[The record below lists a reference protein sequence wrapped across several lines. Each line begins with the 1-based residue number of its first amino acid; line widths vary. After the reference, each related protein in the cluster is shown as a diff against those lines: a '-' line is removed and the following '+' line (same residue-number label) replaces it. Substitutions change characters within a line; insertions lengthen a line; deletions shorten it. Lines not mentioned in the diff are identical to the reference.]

1 MLTNERWTPVTTEL
15 KDRWIGREYWFQ
27 AISRAFDVPVDDIRP
42 WSFANAEAEYKEM
55 RDRTLADIK
64 RFDDLLPPIMG
75 KWRAEWAERQDAVVT
90 DMLVFGE
97 AYLLVDGNDVTP
109 IPHAEVDPAWKM
121 NDIAVRKTDWTDN
134 ARVPQRQRDAAQTRD
149 SVGSNPT
156 TGTCEVCKQPI
167 TPGQRYVHH
176 QLLDADIHGFCP
188 LNDVRGVDLTTH
200 AMKIA
205 VWGES

>member
-15 KDRWIGREYWFQ
+15 KDRWIGREYWSQ

-97 AYLLVDGNDVTP
+97 AYLLVDGNDVTH
-109 IPHAEVDPAWKM
+109 IPHD
-121 NDIAVRKTDWTDN
+121 D